1 VLDLVRLPVDRGLQ
15 LHAGRRQHL
24 HALGAHLR
32 EWSPRSGSRALELST
47 VGKGVGTLNGRE
59 RRWNS
64 RQSGKGVGTLN
75 RSEKALELSTGRKR
89 RWNSQRSE
97 KALGLS
103 TVGKRRWESRSHL
116 LRSLQ
121 LRLEHRAG
129 LDGAD
134 HLRRR
139 VDRGQATAAARISS
153 VHRDT
158 CVHGH
163 INPDSSWAQGRSHVP
178 TCMTTR
184 RASIQ
189 MKRRRGHAGRVLRAT
204 PRQQLTCY

>member
-1 VLDLVRLPVDRGLQ
+1 MQLPRHGDAAQTWRSAVISEWQCSISCACRSTVDCSSMQVADSISTLSARTCVSGPRGQ
-15 LHAGRRQHL
+15 AAGRWNSQRSEK
-24 HALGAHLR
+24 ALG
-32 EWSPRSGSRALELST
+32 LST
-47 VGKGVGTLNGRE
+47 VGKGVGTLN
-59 RRWNS
+59 
-64 RQSGKGVGTLN
+64 
-75 RSEKALELSTGRKR
+75 
-89 RWNSQRSE
+89 RSE

-184 RASIQ
+184 RASIR